1 MKRTLCLAG
10 MLVTLAGGGC
20 ATVQPI
26 APDPTNATLVPGT
39 QGCRLVVRGD
49 TAVWWTAE
57 YGADLTES
65 DRAVDEKPS
74 HVGVPLRYT
83 ATDLA
88 AGFGSVWI
96 ASGGGRPTI
105 QKFDQQTNR
114 LVASIELASL
124 WGTKGRRTF
133 VAAGEGAVWA
143 TVNVLDSVFRVD
155 PHTGTIT
162 DTIAVGPISAS
173 DKLGRVAAGEGAV
186 WVLHNRTVSR
196 IDPVSRQVVARIAV
210 PGLVLG
216 VGEIL
221 AAGGAVWVAA
231 GSTVMRID
239 PRTDAIA
246 ATIATVLDSA
256 VPANRFAVGHMVLAG
271 GTLRALA
278 FRTSGS
284 FMEPTSGRYALV
296 EIDPGSNSV
305 RSTRQLGTGDASSLF
320 FGPTLAATDAAIWV
334 SQPTGLYLVPPSSA
348 RRPGANAARSLS

>member
-1 MKRTLCLAG
+1 MRSALCLAG

-20 ATVQPI
+20 RTVQPI
-26 APDPTNATLVPGT
+26 APDSANATLVPGT
-39 QGCRLVVRGD
+39 QGCHLVVRGD

-57 YGADLTES
+57 YGADLLAS
-65 DRAVDEKPS
+65 DRASGEKPA
-74 HVGVPLRYT
+74 HVAVPLSYT

-96 ASGGGRPTI
+96 AAGGGRPTI
-105 QKFDQQTNR
+105 YRIDQQTRR
-114 LVASIELASL
+114 LVAGIELAAM
-124 WGTKGRRTF
+124 WGSKGRRTY

-162 DTIAVGPISAS
+162 DTIAVGPIPAS

-196 IDPVSRQVVARIAV
+196 IDPVSRRVVSRIAV
-210 PGLVLG
+210 PGLLLG

-221 AAGGAVWVAA
+221 AAGGSVWVAA
-231 GSTVMRID
+231 GSTVTRID
-239 PRTDAIA
+239 PRTGAIV
-246 ATIATVLDSA
+246 ATIATAWDPA
-256 VPANRFAVGHMVLAG
+256 VPANRFVVGHMVLAG
-271 GTLRALA
+271 GTLWALA
-278 FRTSGS
+278 FQTSGS

-296 EIDPGSNSV
+296 EIDPGSSAV

-334 SQPTGLYLVPPSSA
+334 SQPTGLYLVSPSGA
-348 RRPGANAARSLS
+348 R